1 MERADLNNIVI
12 TCLLIMFLAM
22 AIAYIRYVYNLKYM
36 DETKEQAFKDLN
48 RLMVPVIALS
58 CFFISTYFVALL
70 VQRGNF
76 PYIGIQFLILVA
88 IVFTILN
95 NTVLSPENIRKYI
108 RGKKFTNIGILM
120 ALGVGAVVFGFLD
133 NFGLKLGADALDTN
147 FLNLFLGPFSVD
159 TRFKSYDKN
168 IGENIARLNYWS
180 GEKWFSLINQTL
192 RFEKEFR
199 RLKNVNGFDA
209 FLEDLDYFLDK
220 NQGGGALKIP
230 EAILKQGD
238 PMVKDYVRN
247 IKDKFFLIDG
257 SKNMMGNAF
266 SDAVGAILGAAL
278 ANLLIY
284 MTAYDGI
291 ITGDDT
297 VDESWLTKNMNR
309 IMPFVEAVFITIG
322 CLIPVFLNIAMTRS
336 DYNKNNLYSWMALG
350 GISLI
355 VLVVIYFSVKGV
367 RPMSEDEKKRA
378 LKKTLIDLED
388 RLDIKDTELKSTLEN
403 LQANL

>member
-1 MERADLNNIVI
+1 MERVDLNNIVI
-12 TCLLIMFLAM
+12 TCLLILFLAM
-22 AIAYIRYVYNLKYM
+22 SIAYIRYVYNLKYT
-36 DETKEQAFKDLN
+36 DETQEQSFKDLN
-48 RLMVPVIALS
+48 RLMVPIIALS

-70 VQRGNF
+70 VQRGNY
-76 PYIGIQFLILVA
+76 PYIGIQFLVMVA

-95 NTVLSPENIRKYI
+95 NTILSPENIRKYI

-159 TRFKSYDKN
+159 NRFNNYNKN
-168 IGENIARLNYWS
+168 IGKNIARLNYWS

-192 RFEKEFR
+192 RFEKELR
-199 RLKNVNGFDA
+199 KLKNVKGFDA
-209 FLEDLDYFLDK
+209 FIEDLDYFLDK
-220 NQGGGALKIP
+220 ERGGGALEIP
-230 EAILKQGD
+230 EAILRQGD
-238 PMVKDYVRN
+238 PMVKAYIRN

-291 ITGDDT
+291 ITGDDN
-297 VDESWLTKNMNR
+297 VDESWFTKNMNR
-309 IMPFVEAVFITIG
+309 IMPFVEAIFITIG

-336 DYNKNNLYSWMALG
+336 DYNKNNLYSWLALAF
-350 GISLI
+350 IAMV

-367 RPMSEDEKKRA
+367 RPMTEAEKRKS
-378 LKKTLIDLED
+378 LKKTLVDLED
-388 RLDIKDTELKSTLEN
+388 RLDIKDTELISKLEK
-403 LQANL
+403 LQEEL